1 MSRPPFSRGRLAP
14 LIVLPDTSVWVSF
27 LREGAHGRAAALDGL
42 LAGQQV
48 VACRP
53 VVAEILAGA
62 RDVQRSE
69 LRILWSCLPRADLG
83 RRQWQHVGGLAARLR
98 PGHIGTTGVAAL
110 RPRLPPPSD
119 TSLVQYRWDGTGGQ
133 RLAAQKISSS
143 GYGGSGATAPYATLK
158 LLPPSPGA
166 DGTDTR
172 TEFWTITIAGSAVSD
187 PTTLVPVMVVGV
199 YSASG
204 YWFPVDESVGASTIH
219 SAELPGPVYV
229 CVVLKL
235 EPVVSSVRV
244 IDQSDPLTWA
254 MSIVTLSPA
263 LRG

>member
-1 MSRPPFSRGRLAP
+1 MDALRARYPGVSKTEPVERAVRSRLWDDAASRTDWHPRACGCLGRPSRRRPAP
-14 LIVLPDTSVWVSF
+14 VIVLPDTSVWVSF

-53 VVAEILAGA
+53 VVTEILAGA

-69 LRILWSCLPRADLG
+69 LRTLWSCLPRADLG

-110 RPRLPPPSD
+110 RPRLTPPSD

-158 LLPPSPGA
+158 LLPP
-166 DGTDTR
+166 
-172 TEFWTITIAGSAVSD
+172 
-187 PTTLVPVMVVGV
+187 
-199 YSASG
+199 
-204 YWFPVDESVGASTIH
+204 
-219 SAELPGPVYV
+219 
-229 CVVLKL
+229 
-235 EPVVSSVRV
+235 
-244 IDQSDPLTWA
+244 
-254 MSIVTLSPA
+254 
-263 LRG
+263 

>member
-1 MSRPPFSRGRLAP
+1 MSLPPFGRPPGPGDRPARHLGLGA
-14 LIVLPDTSVWVSF
+14 VSA
-27 LREGAHGRAAALDGL
+27 GGCPWSAAALDGL
-42 LAGQQV
+42 LAEQQV

-62 RDVQRSE
+62 RGVQRSE
-69 LRILWSCLPRADLG
+69 LRTFV
-83 RRQWQHVGGLAARLR
+83 H
-98 PGHIGTTGVAAL
+98 
-110 RPRLPPPSD
+110 
-119 TSLVQYRWDGTGGQ
+119 YRWDGTGGQ

-166 DGTDTR
+166 DGTDTT
-172 TEFWTITIAGSAVSD
+172 TEFWTITIAGSTVSD
-187 PTTLVPVMVVGV
+187 PTTLIPVMVVGV

-244 IDQSDPLTWA
+244 IDQSDSLTWA
-254 MSIVTLSPA
+254 MSIVTPSPA